1 MAGRV
6 LMEPLCL
13 LVCALIALMYAVL
26 HVMDTPLHLIENLND
41 NTKRYSFSILYT
53 QHDLTA

>member
-53 QHDLTA
+53 HSTT